1 MNIDDI
7 AETCHEA
14 NRALQRQYGEQV
26 SPPWSASPAWVKESA
41 RAGVLSAIN
50 GATPEEL
57 HQAWSDHK
65 LAEGWVYGKEKD
77 GIAKTHPCLVPY
89 HELPLEQQAKDYV
102 FAAIVRA
109 ATAQ

>member
-1 MNIDDI
+1 MNVDNI

-14 NRALQRQYGEQV
+14 NRALQRQNGEQV
-26 SPPWSASPAWVKESA
+26 SPPWAASPPWVQDSA

-65 LAEGWVYGKEKD
+65 YAEGWGYGPQKD

-89 HELPLEQQAKDYV
+89 ADLPETQRIKDRV
-102 FAAIVRA
+102 FGAIVVA
-109 ATAQ
+109 MVAS

>member
-14 NRALQRQYGEQV
+14 NRALQRQNGEHV
-26 SPPWSASPAWVKESA
+26 SPPWSASPAWVRESA

-57 HQAWSDHK
+57 HEAWSAHK

-77 GIAKTHPCLVPY
+77 GIAKTHSCLVPY
-89 HELPLEQQAKDYV
+89 DELPETQRIKDRV
-102 FAAIVRA
+102 FGAIV
-109 ATAQ
+109 TAMVAS